1 VIQRTAPSKVP
12 ISVSQN
18 PLRKARVGGS
28 RSGRIGCTREDD
40 VPDQGQETTEDQ
52 RSALAQ
58 ANHVLVDQRIL
69 DAFGH
74 VSVRCADDPGAF
86 LLSRNLAPGLV
97 QPDDVQR
104 ITLDGTTDDPR
115 PSYLELHIH
124 AEIYR
129 ARPDVHAVVHSHSPA
144 VIPFGVSGTPL
155 RPVLH
160 MAGFLA
166 PEVPVFE
173 ARDTLGPASDLLI
186 RSAESGA
193 TLAASLG
200 RASVVLM
207 RGHGSTAVGGSLQE
221 AVYRAVYTEVNAG
234 VQAEALRLG
243 QPTYLTDEE
252 AAATVATNTGQL
264 ARAWAFWRDRV
275 RRPS

>member
-1 VIQRTAPSKVP
+1 
-12 ISVSQN
+12 
-18 PLRKARVGGS
+18 VGHDPDRIPTTS
-28 RSGRIGCTREDD
+28 REGH
-40 VPDQGQETTEDQ
+40 VPDQDDRAEDQ
-52 RSALAQ
+52 RRSLAE

-97 QPDDVQR
+97 GPDDVQR

-115 PSYLELHIH
+115 PSYLELWIH
-124 AEIYR
+124 AEVYR

-144 VIPFGVSGTPL
+144 VIPFGVAKTPL

-173 ARDTLGPASDLLI
+173 VRDTLGPASDLLI
-186 RSAESGA
+186 RDARSGA
-193 TLAASLG
+193 ALAASLG
-200 RASVVLM
+200 QASVVLM
-207 RGHGSTAVGGSLQE
+207 RGHGSTAVGATLQE

-234 VQAEALRLG
+234 VQAEALQLG
-243 QPTYLTDEE
+243 EPAYLTDEE
-252 AAATVATNTGQL
+252 AAATVASITPQI
-264 ARAWAFWRDRV
+264 ARAWGFWRDRV
-275 RRPS
+275 R

>member
-1 VIQRTAPSKVP
+1 
-12 ISVSQN
+12 
-18 PLRKARVGGS
+18 
-28 RSGRIGCTREDD
+28 
-40 VPDQGQETTEDQ
+40 VPDQGETIEDQ
-52 RSALAQ
+52 RRTLAE

-115 PSYLELHIH
+115 RSYLELYIH

-144 VIPFGVSGTPL
+144 VIPFGVAGTPL

-173 ARDTLGPASDLLI
+173 ARDTLGSASDLLI
-186 RSAESGA
+186 RTAGSGA
-193 TLAASLG
+193 ALAASLG
-200 RASVVLM
+200 QASVVLM
-207 RGHGSTAVGGSLQE
+207 RGHGSTAVGATLQE
-221 AVYRAVYTEVNAG
+221 AVYRAVYTEVNARA
-234 VQAEALRLG
+234 QAEALRLG
-243 QPTYLTDEE
+243 EPTYLTDEE
-252 AAATVATNTGQL
+252 AAATVATITPQI
-264 ARAWAFWRDRV
+264 ARAWGFWRDGV
-275 RRPS
+275 R

>member
-1 VIQRTAPSKVP
+1 M
-12 ISVSQN
+12 
-18 PLRKARVGGS
+18 
-28 RSGRIGCTREDD
+28 
-40 VPDQGQETTEDQ
+40 PDQGEQAEDQ
-52 RSALAQ
+52 RRALAE
-58 ANHVLVDQRIL
+58 ANQILVDQRIL
-69 DAFGH
+69 DGFGH

-115 PSYLELHIH
+115 PSYLELWIH

-129 ARPDVHAVVHSHSPA
+129 ARPDVSAVVHSHSPA
-144 VIPFGVSGTPL
+144 VIPFGVSTTPL

-186 RSAESGA
+186 RDAGSGA

-200 RASVVLM
+200 PASVVLM
-207 RGHGSTAVGGSLQE
+207 RGHGSTAVGATLPE

-243 QPTYLTDEE
+243 EPTYLTDEE
-252 AAATVATNTGQL
+252 AAATVATITPQI
-264 ARAWAFWRDRV
+264 ARAWGFWRDRV
-275 RRPS
+275 R